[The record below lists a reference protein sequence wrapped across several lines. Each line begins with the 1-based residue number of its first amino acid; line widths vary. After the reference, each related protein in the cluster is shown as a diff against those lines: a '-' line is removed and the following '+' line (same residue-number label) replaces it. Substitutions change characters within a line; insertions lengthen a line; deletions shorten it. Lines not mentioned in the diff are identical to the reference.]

1 MQDLDPSAGSGITP
15 GPPAPLTPGDEALI
29 HALQLAPRASWS
41 RIGEVL
47 GVDPVTVARRW
58 ERLRSSGRAWITA
71 YPGRRLQQ
79 GIEVT
84 VVEIDCRSGEVE
96 AVADALAAMPQ
107 IVTVEHMAGGRDLLV
122 TLFTADLG
130 ALSRLLL
137 DRISRMPG
145 VVATRAQLATRVYGD
160 GSRWRLRAL
169 SEAQQR
175 SLSDLAPP
183 RPARRPAGTAP
194 EPPPELDAAS
204 RSLLP
209 ATSADGRRSVAQLA
223 QVTGLSPTTV
233 RRRLTRLIEEHDL
246 MLRCE
251 VARELTDWPVSAT
264 LWAQVPPAQL
274 ESAARGLLT
283 LAEVRLCACVTG
295 PNNLLFTVWLR
306 SVADVQRLEA
316 QLAERL
322 PFLTLVDR
330 AIALRQTKL
339 MGHLV
344 GPGGRATG
352 VVPVDLWA
360 ETSGQ
365 GTARAGS

>member
-1 MQDLDPSAGSGITP
+1 MQDHDPSRPESPIDPATSSS
-15 GPPAPLTPGDEALI
+15 GPPAPLTPADEALI
-29 HALQLAPRASWS
+29 HALQLAPRAPWAL
-41 RIGEVL
+41 IGEVL

-58 ERLRSSGRAWITA
+58 ERLRASGRAWITA

-79 GIEVT
+79 SIEVAL
-84 VVEIDCRSGEVE
+84 VEIDCRSGEVE
-96 AVADALAAMPQ
+96 SVADSLAAVPQ
-107 IVTVEHMAGGRDLLV
+107 VVTVEHMAGGRDLLI
-122 TLFTADLG
+122 TIFTADLG
-130 ALSRLLL
+130 SLSRLILE
-137 DRISRMPG
+137 RISRLPG
-145 VVATRAQLATRVYGD
+145 VVATRAQLTTRVFGD
-160 GSRWRLRAL
+160 GSRWRLRSL

-175 SLSDLAPP
+175 RLGETAAPA
-183 RPARRPAGTAP
+183 RPARAAARPA
-194 EPPPELDAAS
+194 EPFPPLDPAS
-204 RSLLP
+204 RALFP
-209 ATSADGRRSVAQLA
+209 ATSEDGRRSVARLA
-223 QVTGLSPTTV
+223 EVTGLSATTV
-233 RRRLTRLIEEHDL
+233 RRRLTRLTEGHDL

-251 VARELTDWPVSAT
+251 VARELTEWPVSAT

-274 ESAARGLLT
+274 ETAARGLLS

-352 VVPVDLWA
+352 VVPVDVWA
-360 ETSGQ
+360 GIP
-365 GTARAGS
+365 G